1 MSGRRLWSWL
11 LVGVAIF
18 VVLGHICAAPIHAHA
33 GAMTTHSEDHP
44 ESGSDEAAHGGSCE
58 ALRARSDVD
67 APALLPTR
75 IVLPV
80 PCDPQTLPPHPPSA
94 PAPAGTPPLLPFPPA
109 PLISAP

>member
-1 MSGRRLWSWL
+1 MNGPRVSSWL

-33 GAMTTHSEDHP
+33 GAVTTHSEDHP

-58 ALRARSDVD
+58 ALRADCHID
-67 APALLPTR
+67 APALLPTG

-80 PCDPQTLPPHPPSA
+80 LGAHPTSA
-94 PAPAGTPPLLPFPPA
+94 PAPTSSPPLFLLHA
-109 PLISAP
+109 ALLI